1 MRRTAFCPFLISVV
15 LLAAS
20 PLALAQGPISPA
32 GKVGDC
38 RDSVIILP
46 APTQTQTQP
55 HAAIAIVHKAHPAQA
70 VRGGGGGDDD
80 NGTAPRVPHWHSFL
94 PGMFR

>member
-1 MRRTAFCPFLISVV
+1 MRRTALCPFLLSMA

-20 PLALAQGPISPA
+20 PLAFAQGPTSLA

-38 RDSVIILP
+38 RDSVITMP
-46 APTQTQTQP
+46 APPQAKP
-55 HAAIAIVHKAHPAQA
+55 HPLAATAHKAQPAQV
-70 VRGGGGGDDD
+70 VRGGGGGGDDD
-80 NGTAPRVPHWHSFL
+80 NGAAPRVPHWHSFL